1 MAEVIE
7 KPNTLLFFDQL
18 GLYYIYQ
25 NLPLAILARAMNCCD
40 PRLAGSFLGVI
51 PPKKR
56 QEVYILMSREKKADH
71 ESHDPTQVSKKNKS
85 SLDALVLTAN
95 DIYHRGLLIQK
106 GILFYGKKSEREE
119 SRCGTS

>member
-7 KPNTLLFFDQL
+7 KPNTLLFFDHL

-25 NLPLAILARAMNCCD
+25 GLPLAILARAMNCCD

-51 PPKKR
+51 PPEKR
-56 QEVYILMSREKKADH
+56 KEVYLLMSREKKEDQ

-85 SLDALVLTAN
+85 SLDALVITAN
-95 DIYHRGLLIQK
+95 EIYHRGLIIRK
-106 GILFYGKKSEREE
+106 GILFYGKEGKTKS
-119 SRCGTS
+119 S